1 MEAYRAFV
9 AAFDAELAPVGLLE
23 RAAAQTIADTH
34 WRLNRIRTLENNLFA
49 NAFHEFSDQVSTD
62 DPIIHSALAQA
73 KALEVHA
80 GVLTKLSLYEQR
92 LTRTLEKAQAEL
104 LSLQEPRKWRE
115 HCNMQKTPPPR
126 PQLENTKPA
135 SPHPAPGRA
144 PEKTSSPASL
154 AQPPLAQPPLA
165 QPSLAQPPCVSM
177 RADPPSSDA
186 GQPAQ
191 NSKTAPGE
199 R

>member
-34 WRLNRIRTLENNLFA
+34 WRLNRLRTLENNLFA

-92 LTRTLEKAQAEL
+92 LTRTLEKAQAEIE
-104 LSLQEPRKWRE
+104 SLQEIRKWRE

-126 PQLENTKPA
+126 PRLENTKPA
-135 SPHPAPGRA
+135 TPHPAR
-144 PEKTSSPASL
+144 TL
-154 AQPPLAQPPLA
+154 AQPPRMDM
-165 QPSLAQPPCVSM
+165 SVNRPCET
-177 RADPPSSDA
+177 ANA
-186 GQPAQ
+186 
-191 NSKTAPGE
+191 APGGVRRNPE
-199 R
+199 RERGE